1 MRKIPLYFLVISL
14 LSNCASIEKQNK
26 LLETN
31 LTVNEQLEDIN
42 FLEKKI
48 KKIQPSLYNFITED
62 QFNYKFDSLR
72 NTIETPLKPR
82 EFYYKVSPL
91 LASIK
96 QGHSSI
102 SQTYTTPIP
111 TKKETK
117 KLKEKGLG
125 PMSQFEFKWKSDKV
139 YIIANK
145 SKDSSIKLGTE
156 VVSINEIT
164 PKQIYS
170 KYRKSITSDGE
181 NTTWIPHL
189 LTKRFST
196 FMYYEVGMQDSLMYQ
211 FKYNDSI
218 FFKTIKRL
226 PKEKKETVKTKDV
239 VKNDTLD
246 KKPIVVSKEAKKAK
260 AKEEKAKKR
269 AERDKKFL
277 YGYDITKK
285 EFIKTLKFTDTDS
298 LTAIL
303 KIKNFSQGDYKSAY
317 KEFFSLL
324 RKKET
329 QNLVLDLRGNPGGR
343 LNDIQDLYSYLTV
356 DSTFQL
362 LEKTKVTRKS
372 SVLMADYLKSVP
384 KLAHLVVIP
393 TYPIYASIMLLKTK
407 KADDGNY
414 YFALAS
420 SKVKPHKA
428 NYFKGNIYVLIDGGS
443 FSASC
448 IISSKLKENKD
459 IIFVGEETGGTFNGT
474 VAGRRSTYS
483 LPNSKLKTNL
493 WIMDLVPTYKSNQEG
508 RGIFPDVE
516 IIPTIEDIITNK
528 DPELDW
534 IKEDI
539 KKKSSQ

>member
-26 LLETN
+26 FLETN

-125 PMSQFEFKWKSDKV
+125 PMSQFEFKWKNDKV

-211 FKYNDSI
+211 FKFNDSI

-246 KKPIVVSKEAKKAK
+246 KEPIVVSKEAKKAK
-260 AKEEKAKKR
+260 AKEEKAKKK

-428 NYFKGNIYVLIDGGS
+428 DYFKGNIYVLIDGGS

>member
-14 LSNCASIEKQNK
+14 LSNCASVEKQNK
-26 LLETN
+26 FLETN
-31 LTVNEQLEDIN
+31 LTLKEQLEDIN

-125 PMSQFEFKWKSDKV
+125 PMSQFEFKWKNDKV

-196 FMYYEVGMQDSLMYQ
+196 FMYYEVGMQDSLTYQ
-211 FKYNDSI
+211 FIFNDSI

-226 PKEKKETVKTKDV
+226 PKEKKETVKSKDV

-246 KKPIVVSKEAKKAK
+246 KKPIIVSKEAKKAK

-285 EFIKTLKFTDTDS
+285 EYIKTLKFTDTDS

-343 LNDIQDLYSYLTV
+343 LNDIQDLYSYLTA

-384 KLAHLVVIP
+384 KLAHIVVIP

-493 WIMDLVPTYKSNQEG
+493 WIMDLVPTYKSNLEG